1 MLVGAISNLAG
12 FTLNFAEQW
21 FAVSVIVFSLI
32 TLFVPRT
39 SAILAYWNSFFFSM
53 YHGYVHAAEIAIKA
67 GPFNYITGFLISTTI
82 LHGLGI
88 TIGSLCL
95 YRSKNTDCYQNN
107 S

>member
-1 MLVGAISNLAG
+1 
-12 FTLNFAEQW
+12 
-21 FAVSVIVFSLI
+21 
-32 TLFVPRT
+32 
-39 SAILAYWNSFFFSM
+39 M

-95 YRSKNTDCYQNN
+95 YRTKTYRLLPKQQLTQYVSLQEDIE
-107 S
+107 